1 VLRSSF
7 EREARL
13 DLDGPGFVTLSVV
26 DAEGRASRVQFEL
39 R

>member
-1 VLRSSF
+1 VLVGSF

-13 DLDGPGFVTLSVV
+13 ALEGPGFVTLAVV
-26 DAEGRASRVQFEL
+26 DAEGRAARVRFEL

>member
-1 VLRSSF
+1 VAVASF

-13 DLDGPGFVTLSVV
+13 ALEGPGFVTLSVV
-26 DAEGRASRVQFEL
+26 DAEGRAARVAFEL